1 MKKSAIL
8 IILVLLISA
17 CSPQRPLVCV
27 SVYPMEYLVRR
38 IGGNLVDVC
47 QLSEGDFILTAQFN
61 ESALEVLEYAD
72 LIMYFGQLEPYF
84 DIYRDDIFS
93 SRAARMDILSIT
105 PSLPFKRFERVT
117 VGGNR
122 LWVQSRYYESVAFDL
137 VDVYQQDP
145 YVWLD
150 PINMLSIAK
159 ALRNFFLEKNP
170 ENEAL
175 FNENFNQLQNDL
187 VLLDAQFQLLKNET
201 ENIKFVSISPSFGHW
216 QKAYNIQVFPVVLSR
231 YGVIPNATQLNIIK
245 ESIIQNGVR
254 YIAYEANLTSEY
266 RDLFNYLVEELDLI
280 VINLSN
286 LTTLSESDKENNRDY
301 FSIMLENLRLLE
313 SIGR

>member
-1 MKKSAIL
+1 MKKSLML
-8 IILVLLISA
+8 IILMLLISA

-38 IGGNLVDVC
+38 IGGNLVDIC

-61 ESALEVLEYAD
+61 EHALEVLDDAD

-93 SRAARMDILSIT
+93 SRAARMDVLSTT
-105 PSLPFKRFERVT
+105 PALPFKRFERVT

-122 LWVQSRYYESVAFDL
+122 LWVESRYYESIAFDL
-137 VDVYQQDP
+137 VDMYQQDP

-159 ALRNFFLEKNP
+159 ELRNFFLKKNP

-187 VLLDAQFQLLKNET
+187 ILLDAQFQLLKNET

-216 QKAYNIQVFPVVLSR
+216 QKAYNIQIFPVVLSR

-254 YIAYEANLTSEY
+254 YIAYESNLTSEY

-286 LTTLSESDKENNRDY
+286 LTTLSESDKENNKDY
-301 FSIMLENLRLLE
+301 LSIMLENLRLLE

>member
-8 IILVLLISA
+8 IVFMLLISA
-17 CSPQRPLVCV
+17 CAPKRPLVCV
-27 SVYPMEYLVRR
+27 SVYPMEYLVKRL
-38 IGGNLVDVC
+38 GGNLVDVC
-47 QLSEGDFILTAQFN
+47 QLSEGDFILDAQFN
-61 ESALEVLEYAD
+61 ESSLDDLEKAN

-93 SRAARMDILSIT
+93 SKAERMDILSLT
-105 PSLPFKRFERVT
+105 PVLPFKRFNPVN

-122 LWVQSRYYESVAFDL
+122 VWVESRYYESITFDMI
-137 VDVYQQDP
+137 DVYQQDP

-159 ALRNFFLEKNP
+159 VLRDFLVNEYP

-175 FNENFNQLQNDL
+175 FNTNFTQLQNDL
-187 VLLDAQFQLLKNET
+187 VLLDAQYQLLKNET
-201 ENIKFVSISPSFGHW
+201 EDIKFISISPSFGHW
-216 QKAYNIQVFPVVLSR
+216 QKAYNVEIFPVVMSR
-231 YGVIPNATQLNIIK
+231 YGVIPNSTQLNLIK
-245 ESIIQNGVR
+245 ESIIQNDVK
-254 YIAYEANLTSEY
+254 YIAYEPNLSDEY
-266 RDLFNYLVEELDLI
+266 RELFNQLVEELDLT

-286 LTTLSESDKENNRDY
+286 LTSLSESDKENNKDY
-301 FSIMLENLRLLE
+301 LSVMLENLRLLE

>member
-1 MKKSAIL
+1 MKKSVML
-8 IILVLLISA
+8 IILMLLISA

-38 IGGNLVDVC
+38 IGGNLVDIC

-61 ESALEVLEYAD
+61 ELALEVLDDAD

-93 SRAARMDILSIT
+93 SRAARMDVLSTT
-105 PSLPFKRFERVT
+105 PALPFKRFERVT

-122 LWVQSRYYESVAFDL
+122 LWVESRYYESIAFDL
-137 VDVYQQDP
+137 VDMYQQDP

-187 VLLDAQFQLLKNET
+187 ILLDAQFQLLKNET

-216 QKAYNIQVFPVVLSR
+216 QKAYNIQIFPVVLSR

-245 ESIIQNGVR
+245 ESIIQNEVR
-254 YIAYEANLTSEY
+254 YIAYESNLTSEY

-286 LTTLSESDKENNRDY
+286 LTTLSESDKENNKDY
-301 FSIMLENLRLLE
+301 LSIMLENLRLLE

>member
-1 MKKSAIL
+1 MKKSLML
-8 IILVLLISA
+8 IILMLLISA

-38 IGGNLVDVC
+38 IGGNLVDIC

-61 ESALEVLEYAD
+61 EHALEVLDDAD

-84 DIYRDDIFS
+84 DIYRDEIFS
-93 SRAARMDILSIT
+93 SRAARMDVLSTT
-105 PSLPFKRFERVT
+105 PALPFKRFERVT

-122 LWVQSRYYESVAFDL
+122 LWVESRYYESIAFDL
-137 VDVYQQDP
+137 VDMYQQDP

-159 ALRNFFLEKNP
+159 ELRNFFLKKNP

-187 VLLDAQFQLLKNET
+187 ILLDAQFQLLKNET

-216 QKAYNIQVFPVVLSR
+216 QKAYNIQIFPVVLSR

-254 YIAYEANLTSEY
+254 YIAYESNLTSEY

-286 LTTLSESDKENNRDY
+286 LTTLSESDKENNKDY
-301 FSIMLENLRLLE
+301 LSIMLENLRLLE

>member
-1 MKKSAIL
+1 MKKSVML
-8 IILVLLISA
+8 IILMLLISA

-38 IGGNLVDVC
+38 IGGNLVDIC

-61 ESALEVLEYAD
+61 ELALEVLDDAD

-93 SRAARMDILSIT
+93 SRAARMDVLSTT
-105 PSLPFKRFERVT
+105 PALQFKRFERVT

-122 LWVQSRYYESVAFDL
+122 LWVESRYYESIAFDL
-137 VDVYQQDP
+137 VDMYQQDP

-187 VLLDAQFQLLKNET
+187 ILLDAQFQLLKNEA

-216 QKAYNIQVFPVVLSR
+216 QKAYNIQIFPVVLSR

-254 YIAYEANLTSEY
+254 YIAYESNLTSEY
-266 RDLFNYLVEELDLI
+266 RDLFNYLVEDLDLI

-286 LTTLSESDKENNRDY
+286 LTTLSESDKENNKDY
-301 FSIMLENLRLLE
+301 LSIMLENLRLLE

>member
-1 MKKSAIL
+1 MKKSTIL
-8 IILVLLISA
+8 IVFILLLSA
-17 CSPQRPLVCV
+17 CAPKRPLVCV

-38 IGGNLVDVC
+38 LGGNLVDVC
-47 QLSEGDFILTAQFN
+47 QLSEGDFILDSQFN
-61 ESALEVLEYAD
+61 ETSLDSLESAN

-93 SRAARMDILSIT
+93 SKADRIDILSLT
-105 PSLPFKRFERVT
+105 PVLPFKRFEPVN

-122 LWVQSRYYESVAFDL
+122 VWVESRYYESIAFDL
-137 VDVYQQDP
+137 VDMYQQDP

-159 ALRNFFLEKNP
+159 VLRDYLLNEYP

-175 FNENFNQLQNDL
+175 FNTNFTQLQNDL
-187 VLLDAQFQLLKNET
+187 VLLDAQYQLLKNET
-201 ENIKFVSISPSFGHW
+201 EDIKFVSISPSFGHW
-216 QKAYNIQVFPVVLSR
+216 QKAYNVEVYPVVMSR
-231 YGVIPNATQLNIIK
+231 YGVIPNSTQLNIIK
-245 ESIIQNGVR
+245 ETIIQNGVR
-254 YIAYEANLTSEY
+254 YIAYEPNLSEEY
-266 RDLFNYLVEELDLI
+266 RELFNQLVEELELT

-286 LTTLSESDKENNRDY
+286 LTSLSESDKENNKDY
-301 FSIMLENLRLLE
+301 LSVMLENLRLLE

>member
-1 MKKSAIL
+1 MKKSLML
-8 IILVLLISA
+8 IILMLLISA

-38 IGGNLVDVC
+38 IGGNLVDIC

-61 ESALEVLEYAD
+61 EHALEVLDDAD

-84 DIYRDDIFS
+84 DIYRDEIFS
-93 SRAARMDILSIT
+93 SRAARMDVLSTT
-105 PSLPFKRFERVT
+105 PVLPFKRFERVT

-122 LWVQSRYYESVAFDL
+122 LWVESRYYESIAFDL
-137 VDVYQQDP
+137 VDMYQQDP

-159 ALRNFFLEKNP
+159 ELRNFFLKKNP

-187 VLLDAQFQLLKNET
+187 ILLDAQFQLLKNET

-216 QKAYNIQVFPVVLSR
+216 QKAYNIQIFPVVLSR

-254 YIAYEANLTSEY
+254 YIAYESNLTSEY

-286 LTTLSESDKENNRDY
+286 LTTLSESDKENNKDY
-301 FSIMLENLRLLE
+301 LSIMLENLRLLE